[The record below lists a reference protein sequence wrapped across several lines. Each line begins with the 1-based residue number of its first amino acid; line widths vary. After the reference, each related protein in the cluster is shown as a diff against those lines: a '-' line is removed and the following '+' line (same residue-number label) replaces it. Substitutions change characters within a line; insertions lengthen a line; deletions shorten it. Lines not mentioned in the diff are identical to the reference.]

1 MAYFATTYRYVD
13 DAERVSAV
21 RPEHR
26 DYLAQ
31 LSDQGGLQ
39 ISGPL
44 VGGEPGALLI
54 FVAESEAA
62 ARELVAADPF
72 VRDGLVAEL
81 TVREWNPVSGA
92 VLDQF

>member
-13 DAERVSAV
+13 DAARVSAV

-26 DYLAQ
+26 DYLAG
-31 LSDQGGLQ
+31 LSAQGDLA

-44 VGGEPGALLI
+44 VGGVPGALLI
-54 FVAESEAA
+54 FVAESEDG
-62 ARELVAADPF
+62 ARALVAADPF

-81 TVREWNPVSGA
+81 TVREWNPVSGSL
-92 VLDQF
+92 LDQF